1 MIFLKGGF
9 LMFRC
14 HIPTIAAYFVFIQC
28 SNTCLTTV
36 KLYFLVFN
44 ILFITM
50 LIHGT
55 VTNMIKCGFNMPCD
69 LLYIITVFDFMI
81 TSTSKLILIL
91 LETIVVCL
99 FDYLILYEF
108 LQNNIN
114 IYVCFCERS
123 PF

>member
-1 MIFLKGGF
+1 
-9 LMFRC
+9 
-14 HIPTIAAYFVFIQC
+14 
-28 SNTCLTTV
+28 
-36 KLYFLVFN
+36 
-44 ILFITM
+44 M

-55 VTNMIKCGFNMPCD
+55 ITNMIKCGFNMTCA